1 MRVLRNHS
9 MVIIFIVSL
18 LMATEAQ
25 SHMMVAQ
32 HGTINMVNNGAFMV
46 LSLPISAFDNID
58 DDNSGHLS
66 TVEFNS
72 HRAEIMAQILAKV
85 QLHDNNGLRPLEGLM
100 FSLGDDH
107 HNADTATQ
115 LIVMGRF
122 AIDEKS
128 AGWTFLFGLFGESA
142 EEKVM
147 SMSVKRK
154 ATNQKMAFE
163 LTPNNASQKVFSL

>member
-1 MRVLRNHS
+1 MHVLRHKV
-9 MVIIFIVSL
+9 MAVIFMMNL
-18 LMATEAQ
+18 LMVTEAE

-46 LSLPISAFDNID
+46 LSLPISAFNDID
-58 DDNSGHLS
+58 DDINGHLS

-72 HRAEIMAQILAKV
+72 HRAEIITQILAKV
-85 QLHDNNGLRPLEGLM
+85 KLTDKNGLRPLEGLM

-107 HNADTATQ
+107 HDADTATQ

-122 AIDEKS
+122 AIDVKTTD
-128 AGWTFLFGLFGESA
+128 WTLSFDLFGQA
-142 EEKVM
+142 AAEKVM

-154 ATNQKMAFE
+154 ATNQQVAFE
-163 LTPNNASQKVFSL
+163 LTPENHVQKVFSQ